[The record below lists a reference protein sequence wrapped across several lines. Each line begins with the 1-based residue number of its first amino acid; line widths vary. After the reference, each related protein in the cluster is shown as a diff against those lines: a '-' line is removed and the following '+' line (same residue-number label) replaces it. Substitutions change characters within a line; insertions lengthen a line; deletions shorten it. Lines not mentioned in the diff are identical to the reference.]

1 MDLSRVFDFL
11 PNNVLLANLQAYSFS
26 KGNIRLFLSYLTNC
40 TQRVKIGTTFSDR
53 ATILE
58 CFPQVSIMGTF
69 KYFLSIIC
77 CFSQQNVKFETLPMT
92 ISFILVV

>member
-11 PNNVLLANLQAYSFS
+11 PNNVLLANLQAYGFS
-26 KGNIRLFLSYLTNC
+26 KGNIRLFLSYLTK
-40 TQRVKIGTTFSDR
+40 RVKIGTTFSDK

-69 KYFLSIIC
+69 
-77 CFSQQNVKFETLPMT
+77 
-92 ISFILVV
+92 

>member
-11 PNNVLLANLQAYSFS
+11 PNNVLLANLQAYGFS

-40 TQRVKIGTTFSDR
+40 TQRVKIGTTFSDKT
-53 ATILE
+53 TILE

-69 KYFLSIIC
+69 
-77 CFSQQNVKFETLPMT
+77 
-92 ISFILVV
+92 